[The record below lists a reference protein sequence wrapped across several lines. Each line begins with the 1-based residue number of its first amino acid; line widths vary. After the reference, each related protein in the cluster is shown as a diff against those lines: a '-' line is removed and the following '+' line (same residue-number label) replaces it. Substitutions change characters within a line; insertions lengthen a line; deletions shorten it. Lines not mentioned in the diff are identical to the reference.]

1 MSVKQ
6 IETLIMIVFIA
17 LFFLYFFWLR
27 DYRKRYVRLAIFE
40 GVSSFV
46 AVVMMIIFDKLP
58 EQSFMA
64 WSLCRALCL
73 MMAVVFFVMMVITV
87 ILILYRK
94 SKGIKDENPNVRS
107 RFDYPYLSQLVD
119 VEEER
124 IRAFHKRLRRKGIPD
139 HIVLIG
145 VTPYCEECF
154 NLLKR
159 DDGKWEVFYGERG
172 QKTNPRVFDTFEE
185 AGDDLISRL

>member
-17 LFFLYFFWLR
+17 LFFLCFFWLR

-40 GVSSFV
+40 GASSFV

-58 EQSFMA
+58 EQSIMV

-124 IRAFHKRLRRKGIPD
+124 MRAFHKRLRRMGIPD

-159 DDGKWEVFYGERG
+159 EDGKWEVFYGERG

>member
-1 MSVKQ
+1 M
-6 IETLIMIVFIA
+6 
-17 LFFLYFFWLR
+17 
-27 DYRKRYVRLAIFE
+27 RLAIFE

-46 AVVMMIIFDKLP
+46 AVVMMIIFDRLP
-58 EQSFMA
+58 KQSFMA

-94 SKGIKDENPNVRS
+94 SKGIKDETPNVRS

-124 IRAFHKRLRRKGIPD
+124 IRAFHKRLRRMGIPD

-145 VTPYCEECF
+145 VTLYCEECF

>member
-1 MSVKQ
+1 MRVKQ

-17 LFFLYFFWLR
+17 LFSLCFFWLR
-27 DYRKRYVRLAIFE
+27 D
-40 GVSSFV
+40 
-46 AVVMMIIFDKLP
+46 
-58 EQSFMA
+58 
-64 WSLCRALCL
+64 
-73 MMAVVFFVMMVITV
+73 
-87 ILILYRK
+87 YRK

-124 IRAFHKRLRRKGIPD
+124 IRAFHKRLRRMGIPD

>member
-6 IETLIMIVFIA
+6 TETLIIVVFVA
-17 LFFLYFFWLR
+17 LFFLYFFWLK
-27 DYRKRYVRLAIFE
+27 DVRKHYIRLAILE
-40 GVSSFV
+40 GASAFC

-58 EQSFMA
+58 EHSFMA
-64 WSLCRALCL
+64 WSLCRGLCL
-73 MMAVVFFVMMVITV
+73 MMAVVFFVMLLITV

-94 SKGIKDENPNVRS
+94 SKGIKDAPPNIRPG
-107 RFDYPYLSQLVD
+107 FDYPYLSQLVG

-124 IRAFHKRLRRKGIPD
+124 IKDFHNRIRRRGIPD
-139 HIVLIG
+139 HVVLIG

-159 DDGKWEVFYGERG
+159 EDGKWEVFYGERG